1 MAVETQQAP
10 QLTHDVEP
18 VHRDRLFIGGEWVE
32 PSGDGRIEVI
42 DSTTEQ
48 VMGSVP
54 ESAPADVD
62 RAVAAAHEAF
72 EAWSQTPVGERSRL
86 LRAVSV
92 ALAARGEEIA
102 ALISR
107 EVGMPY

>member
-1 MAVETQQAP
+1 MAVETKQAP

-18 VHRDRLFIGGEWVE
+18 VHHDRLYIGGEWVE

-54 ESAPADVD
+54 EGTPDDVD
-62 RAVAAAHEAF
+62 RAVAAARGAF
-72 EAWSQTPVGERSRL
+72 ESWSQTPVAERSELLRTVAQALGERM
-86 LRAVSV
+86 
-92 ALAARGEEIA
+92 EEIA

-107 EVGMPY
+107 EVGMP